1 MLKNKGAIAVKE
13 IVIPEIMKL
22 VNNQNVETH
31 PEQIVKMDIAPKIGV
46 RR

>member
-13 IVIPEIMKL
+13 LVIPEIMKL
-22 VNNQNVETH
+22 INTQNVKTES
-31 PEQIVKMDIAPKIGV
+31 EQVVKTDIAPKIGV

>member
-1 MLKNKGAIAVKE
+1 M
-13 IVIPEIMKL
+13 IPEIMKL

-31 PEQIVKMDIAPKIGV
+31 PEQIVKANTASRIRIRI